1 MDSIYIEKAKII
13 NKGKSKTEKKRP
25 PSAFLLFSKDVR
37 KKISQACPYF
47 SPLDVSKVISE
58 QWKTLPETEKIRYR
72 EAASKL
78 EAEENMKRGT
88 KITITDSY
96 IPTSTIQYIPQPQP
110 SPLVTK
116 KKEFEPI
123 PSISSF
129 GNLVTFKGLNY
140 IQVNN

>member
-1 MDSIYIEKAKII
+1 MYMEKAKILG
-13 NKGKSKTEKKRP
+13 KGKSKNEKKRP

-58 QWKTLPETEKIRYR
+58 QWKTLPEAEKMRYR
-72 EAASKL
+72 ETASKL
-78 EAEENMKRGT
+78 EAEENMKRGP

-96 IPTSTIQYIPQPQP
+96 IPTAPIQYIQPPQP
-110 SPLVTK
+110 SQIVAK
-116 KKEFEPI
+116 KKKFEPL

-140 IQVNN
+140 IQVNF